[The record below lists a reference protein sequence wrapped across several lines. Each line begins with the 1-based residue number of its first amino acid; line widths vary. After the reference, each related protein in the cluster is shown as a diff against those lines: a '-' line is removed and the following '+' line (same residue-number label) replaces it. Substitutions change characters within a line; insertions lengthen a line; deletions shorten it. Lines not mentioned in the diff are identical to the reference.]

1 MVCLTRVPRSLT
13 KSPRSRRKES
23 TIYLQLALA
32 KAKQA
37 ACKTRLCALSLQLHL
52 TVVAAPFKSKSR
64 IFLDRF
70 TPWSRVKPSM
80 PRYQSARQTS
90 RRASTV
96 LLATRFR
103 ADRLVVES
111 RSAIQMLVA
120 ISTKPSRLTC
130 TVKPS
135 SQRTSCKLQAKRELA
150 SSSPSLKSETA
161 RHSLR
166 LWGITEHLAAIR
178 AASKLP
184 NLSTMAPDMAQIK

>member
-1 MVCLTRVPRSLT
+1 MECLTRVQRSLT
-13 KSPRSRRKES
+13 KSPRSIRKES

-37 ACKTRLCALSLQLHL
+37 ACKTRLCALSPQLHL

-70 TPWSRVKPSM
+70 IPWSRVKPSI
-80 PRYQSARQTS
+80 RYQSARQTS

-120 ISTKPSRLTC
+120 ISTKLSRLTC

-166 LWGITEHLAAIR
+166 L
-178 AASKLP
+178 
-184 NLSTMAPDMAQIK
+184 